1 MTSKTEIKDSIEA
14 LRKEIQELS
23 REIAMLKVC
32 LQTNTNPNATATTL
46 TTPTYRW
53 RYGDMST
60 TSSPPISDIKLT
72 KLRDF

>member
-32 LQTNTNPNATATTL
+32 LPNNPNSTATYPN
-46 TTPTYRW
+46 TPTYRW
-53 RYGDMST
+53 RYGDTST

>member
-32 LQTNTNPNATATTL
+32 LQNQNPNATATTF
-46 TTPTYRW
+46 TTPTYHW
-53 RYGDMST
+53 RYGDTST
-60 TSSPPISDIKLT
+60 TSSPPVSNIKLT
-72 KLRDF
+72 KLRDY